1 MEADVGGAER
11 AERRRRQR
19 ATQAASPD
27 PTPSHDGLKR
37 AGSAAGSGNVTRPAG
52 AARGGSASARAKR
65 GGPGRATASARASAA
80 RDDRRR
86 ILTAVAVVLLLGAAV
101 LGGVLWQRSR
111 SSLAD
116 AAPKSVDASY
126 PARVDNGTVL
136 AGADSAKAT
145 IDVYEDFLC
154 PACGNFEQR
163 DADKINNALVAGTLK
178 VRYHIIN
185 LLDEQSNPAGYS
197 LDSGAAALCAA
208 DAGAFPSYHASLYG
222 NQPKEGGRGYSLDQL
237 VKLGHDLGITDPAFD
252 GCVRNRTH
260 ADAVRAQ
267 LAAATSDPALRR
279 PRSGGS
285 QVFGTPTVAVAGKVV
300 DLGDSAW
307 LDNALRAAAG

>member
-1 MEADVGGAER
+1 MGGGER

-19 ATQAASPD
+19 ATQASSDAATEGREGS
-27 PTPSHDGLKR
+27 TGAGNTAR
-37 AGSAAGSGNVTRPAG
+37 APRPGAAGR
-52 AARGGSASARAKR
+52 ASR
-65 GGPGRATASARASAA
+65 GGPPRRSATAAARAAA
-80 RDDRRR
+80 AADSRRR
-86 ILTAVAVVLLLGAAV
+86 VITAGAVILLLAAAVV
-101 LGGVLWQRSR
+101 GGVLWQRSR
-111 SSLAD
+111 STLAD
-116 AAPKSVDASY
+116 AAPTSIDASY

-136 AGADSAKAT
+136 AGADSAKTT

-163 DADKINNALVAGTLK
+163 NADKINNALVAGTLK

-197 LDSGAAALCAA
+197 LDSGSAALCAA

-252 GCVRNRTH
+252 QCVRGRTH

-279 PRSGGS
+279 PRPGGA
-285 QVFGTPTVAVAGKVV
+285 QVFGTPTVVVAGKPV
-300 DLGDSAW
+300 DVGDPAW

>member
-1 MEADVGGAER
+1 MGGAER
-11 AERRRRQR
+11 ADRRRKQR
-19 ATQAASPD
+19 ANRAPSPG
-27 PTPSHDGLKR
+27 TPPG
-37 AGSAAGSGNVTRPAG
+37 P
-52 AARGGSASARAKR
+52 KR
-65 GGPGRATASARASAA
+65 GGATRATASARASAA

-111 SSLAD
+111 STLAD
-116 AAPKSVDASY
+116 AAPTRVDASY

-136 AGADSAKAT
+136 AGAEGAKST
-145 IDVYEDFLC
+145 VDVYEDFLC

-163 DADKINNALVAGTLK
+163 DAAKINDALAAGTLK

-197 LDSGAAALCAA
+197 LDAGAAALCAA
-208 DAGAFPSYHASLYG
+208 DAGAFPGYHASLFG
-222 NQPKEGGRGYSLDQL
+222 SQPEEGGRGYSLDQL
-237 VKLGHDLGITDPAFD
+237 VKLGHDLGITDPTFD

-260 ADAVRAQ
+260 AGAVRAQ

-279 PRSGGS
+279 PRPGGS
-285 QVFGTPTVAVAGKVV
+285 QVFGTPTVVVAGKVV
-300 DLGDSAW
+300 DLGDAAW